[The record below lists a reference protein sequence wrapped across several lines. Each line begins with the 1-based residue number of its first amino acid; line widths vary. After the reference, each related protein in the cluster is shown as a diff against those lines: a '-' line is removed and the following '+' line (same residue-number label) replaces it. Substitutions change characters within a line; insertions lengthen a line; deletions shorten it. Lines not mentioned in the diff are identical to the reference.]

1 MSLYSK
7 NSSKYCLLHYGL
19 SNKVVHTEFH
29 IIEILYIEINKY
41 MSYCLV
47 NKQVDL
53 QQLPNMAAEY
63 KVATI
68 SKTGKPRKRGKNSF
82 FFEPV

>member
-29 IIEILYIEINKY
+29 IIEILKY

-68 SKTGKPRKRGKNSF
+68 SKTGKPRKRGKNFF
-82 FFEPV
+82 FFEPEYIKV